1 MKSTH
6 QGAGGQK
13 GACDFA
19 ADGTGVLR
27 WRNRQPL
34 QRGRFNLPADR
45 AGDRRQLALPDLRD
59 HQNRDARRFNGTL
72 VVEWA
77 NVALGL
83 ECGFVF
89 NEAHEYLRPDATD
102 QFQRGTGT
110 LIHGLPVR
118 RVRSAAYHAKH
129 PGDVRGGLHGDPVC
143 CERPARVSG
152 SSDCL

>member
-1 MKSTH
+1 MKSRHIRAPEDRRAPATSRR
-6 QGAGGQK
+6 
-13 GACDFA
+13 
-19 ADGTGVLR
+19 TERGVLR

-110 LIHGLPVR
+110 LIHGLPR
-118 RVRSAAYHAKH
+118 PA
-129 PGDVRGGLHGDPVC
+129 GQVRGLTRQAPRRRTR
-143 CERPARVSG
+143 RPAQKP
-152 SSDCL
+152 